1 MIRMSSSKGPL
12 AANSGPD
19 ASGGSAVRR
28 LLRGLGKTRDGLLG
42 RLKDLVR
49 VPARLDADLLEELEV
64 LLIQADVGPSL
75 TAEVI
80 QSLRRTGSGVEVKDW
95 SVLADLVKREM
106 KRILLAGKT
115 SPPQEV
121 GQGPEVVLL
130 VGVNGGGKT
139 TTAGKLAARWA
150 GEGRRGLLCA
160 ADTFRAAAVE
170 QIAIWGR
177 RAGVDLIRH
186 QAGADPSAV
195 VYDSVE
201 AAMARRCDF
210 LIVDT
215 AGRLHTREPLMQEL
229 EKVVRVVRKRI
240 PSAPHQVLL
249 VLDATTG
256 QNGVAQARKFL
267 EVSGVTGL
275 VLTKLDGTAK
285 GGVALG
291 IARELAIPLRW
302 IGVGEAVEDLVEFDA
317 DSYLD
322 GIFAERVPAA
332 GG

>member
-1 MIRMSSSKGPL
+1 MPSPQDGRPGP
-12 AANSGPD
+12 AEEI
-19 ASGGSAVRR
+19 SGGGTLTR
-28 LLRGLGKTRDGLLG
+28 LLRGLGKTRDGILG

-49 VPARLDADLLEELEV
+49 APARLDGNLLDELEA

-80 QSLRRTGSGVEVKDW
+80 RSLGRAAPGREVKDW
-95 SVLADLVKREM
+95 GDLSGLVRQEM
-106 KRILLAGKT
+106 RRILLEGK
-115 SPPQEV
+115 PAAAVPAAR
-121 GQGPEVVLL
+121 GPEVVLL

-139 TTAGKLAARWA
+139 TTAGKLAGRWA
-150 GEGRRGLLCA
+150 RQGRRGLLCA

-170 QIAIWGR
+170 QIAIWAG

-186 QAGADPSAV
+186 QSGADPSAV
-195 VYDSVE
+195 VFDSVE
-201 AAMARRCDF
+201 AALARGCDF
-210 LIVDT
+210 LIIDT

-240 PSAPHQVLL
+240 PEAPHQVLL

-267 EVSGVTGL
+267 EASGVTGL

-291 IARELAIPLRW
+291 IARDLGIPLRW
-302 IGVGEAVEDLVEFDA
+302 IGVGETVEDLVEFDA
-317 DSYLD
+317 DAYID
-322 GIFAERVPAA
+322 GIFAEKVPVT

>member
-1 MIRMSSSKGPL
+1 MSFR
-12 AANSGPD
+12 ANSPPEPGPGPE
-19 ASGGSAVRR
+19 SGGALSR
-28 LLRGLGKTRDGLLG
+28 LLRGLGKTRDGILG

-49 VPARLDADLLEELEV
+49 APARLDGNLLEELET
-64 LLIQADVGPSL
+64 LLIQADVGPTL
-75 TAEVI
+75 TGEVI
-80 QSLRRTGSGVEVKDW
+80 RSLGRAGAGREVQDWEQLCEIVRGEMRKILASGQSPSGAAAVK
-95 SVLADLVKREM
+95 
-106 KRILLAGKT
+106 
-115 SPPQEV
+115 
-121 GQGPEVVLL
+121 GPEVVLL

-150 GEGRRGLLCA
+150 REGRRGLLCA

-170 QIAIWGR
+170 QIAIWAG

-186 QAGADPSAV
+186 QSGADPSAV
-195 VYDSVE
+195 VFDSVD
-201 AAMARRCDF
+201 AALARECDF

-215 AGRLHTREPLMQEL
+215 AGRLHTREPLMNEL

-240 PSAPHQVLL
+240 PEAPHQVLL

-267 EVSGVTGL
+267 QSSGVTGL

-291 IARELAIPLRW
+291 IARDLGIPLRW
-302 IGVGEAVEDLVEFDA
+302 VGVGEGVEDLLEFDA
-317 DSYLD
+317 DAYID
-322 GIFAERVPAA
+322 GIFAETASA
-332 GG
+332 

>member
-1 MIRMSSSKGPL
+1 
-12 AANSGPD
+12 
-19 ASGGSAVRR
+19 
-28 LLRGLGKTRDGLLG
+28 
-42 RLKDLVR
+42 
-49 VPARLDADLLEELEV
+49 
-64 LLIQADVGPSL
+64 
-75 TAEVI
+75 
-80 QSLRRTGSGVEVKDW
+80 
-95 SVLADLVKREM
+95 
-106 KRILLAGKT
+106 
-115 SPPQEV
+115 
-121 GQGPEVVLL
+121 VVLL

-170 QIAIWGR
+170 QIAIWGK

-186 QAGADPSAV
+186 QSGADPSAV

-201 AAMARRCDF
+201 AALARRCDF

-240 PSAPHQVLL
+240 ASAPHQVLL

-256 QNGVAQARKFL
+256 QNGVAQARRFL

-291 IARELAIPLRW
+291 IARDLGIPLRW
-302 IGVGEAVEDLVEFDA
+302 IGVGEGVEDLVEFDA
-317 DSYLD
+317 DAYLD
-322 GIFAERVPAA
+322 GIFAEKIPAA
-332 GG
+332 AG

>member
-1 MIRMSSSKGPL
+1 MSPD
-12 AANSGPD
+12 SGAP
-19 ASGGSAVRR
+19 GGAVRQ

-49 VPARLDADLLEELEV
+49 APARLDADLLEELET
-64 LLIQADVGPSL
+64 LLILSDVGPSL
-75 TAEVI
+75 TGEVI
-80 QSLRRTGSGVEVKDW
+80 QSLKRTGAGLEVKDW
-95 SVLADLVKREM
+95 SVLANLVKQEM
-106 KRILLAGKT
+106 KRILLSGAAPLPAK
-115 SPPQEV
+115 V
-121 GQGPEVVLL
+121 GEGPEVVLL

-170 QIAIWGR
+170 QIAIWGK

-186 QAGADPSAV
+186 QSGADPSAV

-201 AAMARRCDF
+201 AALARRCDF

-240 PSAPHQVLL
+240 ASAPHQVLL

-256 QNGVAQARKFL
+256 QNGVAQARRFL

-291 IARELAIPLRW
+291 IARDLGIPLRW
-302 IGVGEAVEDLVEFDA
+302 IGVGEGVEDLVEFDA
-317 DSYLD
+317 DAYLD
-322 GIFAERVPAA
+322 GIFVEKIPAA
-332 GG
+332 AG

>member
-1 MIRMSSSKGPL
+1 MRK
-12 AANSGPD
+12 
-19 ASGGSAVRR
+19 
-28 LLRGLGKTRDGLLG
+28 LLRGLGKTRDGVLG

-49 VPARLDADLLEELEV
+49 APARLDADLLEELET
-64 LLIQADVGPSL
+64 LLILSDVGPSL
-75 TAEVI
+75 TGEVV
-80 QSLRRTGSGVEVKDW
+80 QSLKRTGAGLEVKDW
-95 SVLADLVKREM
+95 SVLADLVKQEM
-106 KRILLAGKT
+106 KRILLSGRAPL
-115 SPPQEV
+115 PPRVEE
-121 GQGPEVVLL
+121 GPEVVLL

-170 QIAIWGR
+170 QIAIWGK

-186 QAGADPSAV
+186 QSGADPSAV

-201 AAMARRCDF
+201 AALARRCDF

-240 PSAPHQVLL
+240 ASAPHQVLL

-256 QNGVAQARKFL
+256 QNGVAQARRFL

-291 IARELAIPLRW
+291 IARDLGIPLRW
-302 IGVGEAVEDLVEFDA
+302 IGVGEGAEDLVEFDA
-317 DSYLD
+317 DAYLD
-322 GIFAERVPAA
+322 GIFAEKIPAA
-332 GG
+332 AG

>member
-1 MIRMSSSKGPL
+1 MPAPESDRPGP
-12 AANSGPD
+12 AGET
-19 ASGGSAVRR
+19 SGGGTLSR
-28 LLRGLGKTRDGLLG
+28 LLRGLGKTRDGIVG

-49 VPARLDADLLEELEV
+49 APARLDGNLLEELET

-80 QSLRRTGSGVEVKDW
+80 RSLGRSAPGREVKDW
-95 SVLADLVKREM
+95 GELGGIVREEM
-106 KRILLAGKT
+106 RRILLAGKPAAGAAAA
-115 SPPQEV
+115 S
-121 GQGPEVVLL
+121 GPEVVLM

-150 GEGRRGLLCA
+150 REGRRGLLCA

-170 QIAIWGR
+170 QIAIWAG

-186 QAGADPSAV
+186 ESGADPSAV
-195 VYDSVE
+195 VFDSVE
-201 AAMARRCDF
+201 AALARGCDF
-210 LIVDT
+210 LIIDT

-240 PSAPHQVLL
+240 PEGPHQVLL

-267 EVSGVTGL
+267 EASGVTGL

-291 IARELAIPLRW
+291 IARDMGIPLRW
-302 IGVGEAVEDLVEFDA
+302 IGVGESVDDLLEFDA
-317 DSYLD
+317 DAYID
-322 GIFAERVPAA
+322 GIFAEKA
-332 GG
+332 GVAGA